1 MFPLFLI
8 LIFSFFVFY
17 SIKVMIIRSHDLY
30 ALSFLVLFMY
40 TVFTQIAY
48 VMFPELLDN
57 LNVYYGSQLF
67 YSYWTFMFF
76 SFVFSFL
83 IYIKYT
89 PVYSNTYKYRVAKT
103 KKNYGQYLFFLITL
117 FFYLILSFYFKLNRS
132 NFGYSLGEDSG
143 VSQWFGIGFS
153 LFTVCT
159 LILYTIFRNKYNRSS
174 LRKFSLLIFIVCILF
189 VFQVLVA
196 TGARSGILYFFIAIS
211 FYELSPI
218 NYVLRYKKK
227 KILIFTLIGFCL
239 INILMMIYSIR
250 GKSKDEI
257 NFNSIINYSEDT
269 SKSDD
274 VDLSEAILLQ
284 DYLAPSYLLFMSMH
298 HNVIDPVETI
308 KSNLA
313 NSLVQIKYPLLSHTV
328 TSKAGYRF
336 TRSEGWGYHLF
347 VEGYNAVGW
356 LGIIY
361 NAILW
366 NLGMALFYKFSR
378 SNNREFNRVFLCI
391 ITLYLIAIM
400 RGGQS
405 YSFIKTS
412 WMFLLP
418 SLALLLSANNLKLVK
433 FKKNRN
439 V

>member
-1 MFPLFLI
+1 
-8 LIFSFFVFY
+8 
-17 SIKVMIIRSHDLY
+17 
-30 ALSFLVLFMY
+30 
-40 TVFTQIAY
+40 
-48 VMFPELLDN
+48 
-57 LNVYYGSQLF
+57 
-67 YSYWTFMFF
+67 
-76 SFVFSFL
+76 
-83 IYIKYT
+83 
-89 PVYSNTYKYRVAKT
+89 
-103 KKNYGQYLFFLITL
+103 
-117 FFYLILSFYFKLNRS
+117 
-132 NFGYSLGEDSG
+132 
-143 VSQWFGIGFS
+143 
-153 LFTVCT
+153 
-159 LILYTIFRNKYNRSS
+159 
-174 LRKFSLLIFIVCILF
+174 
-189 VFQVLVA
+189 
-196 TGARSGILYFFIAIS
+196 
-211 FYELSPI
+211 
-218 NYVLRYKKK
+218 
-227 KILIFTLIGFCL
+227 
-239 INILMMIYSIR
+239 
-250 GKSKDEI
+250 
-257 NFNSIINYSEDT
+257 
-269 SKSDD
+269 
-274 VDLSEAILLQ
+274 
-284 DYLAPSYLLFMSMH
+284 MSMH

-313 NSLVQIKYPLLSHTV
+313 NSVVQIKYPLLSHTV